1 MAFKPLFLRGFLFF
15 MHYMPIIQPI
25 KHENKIM
32 DERLIQA
39 FYYAAGGIFLGIL
52 IAIAWSYAVDSHASP
67 VQIIFITALICGL
80 LGFLFPKQIP
90 HWFRALWNFFS

>member
-1 MAFKPLFLRGFLFF
+1 MFF

-52 IAIAWSYAVDSHASP
+52 IAIAWSYLIDSHTSP
-67 VQIIFITALICGL
+67 VRIIFITAFICGL

>member
-1 MAFKPLFLRGFLFF
+1 
-15 MHYMPIIQPI
+15 MHYMLIIQPI
-25 KHENKIM
+25 RHEDKIM

-52 IAIAWSYAVDSHASP
+52 IAIAWSYAVDSHTSP

>member
-1 MAFKPLFLRGFLFF
+1 
-15 MHYMPIIQPI
+15 MHYMPIIQPAR
-25 KHENKIM
+25 HEHKIM

-39 FYYAAGGIFLGIL
+39 FYYVAGGIFLGIL

-67 VQIIFITALICGL
+67 MQIIFITALICGF

-90 HWFRALWNFFS
+90 HWFKALWNFFS